1 MSAHDILGFPAADM
15 SIQQHLAINL
25 MIPVSGCV
33 EIDRM
38 IWEAK
43 RDHIAAQVLA
53 RMIEAS
59 TLATY
64 DELAAE
70 AYLAADAQLAAS
82 GWEQG
87 EPA

>member
-43 RDHIAAQVLA
+43 RDHIAAQIIAAAVSASSLA
-53 RMIEAS
+53 AF
-59 TLATY
+59 
-64 DELAAE
+64 DELAE
-70 AYLAADAQLAAS
+70 AAYRVADAQLAAS

-87 EPA
+87 DAA

>member
-1 MSAHDILGFPAADM
+1 MSASDILNLPAADM
-15 SIQQHLAINL
+15 TVQQHLAINL
-25 MIPVSGCV
+25 MIPVSGC
-33 EIDRM
+33 EELDRM

-43 RDHIAAQVLA
+43 RDHIATQIMA

-59 TLATY
+59 TVSTY
-64 DELAAE
+64 EKIGAE